1 MGRLID
7 TDDLIQ
13 YLGFENTEEERE
25 ENVGEIITLEL
36 IDNIPTAYDLDD
48 VLKKLEKE
56 IQLAEREK
64 ERTVKENL
72 CQFDTA
78 KGYANGVANT
88 YEIVKCGGRWL

>member
-13 YLGFENTEEERE
+13 YLDFKNTEEERE
-25 ENVGEIITLEL
+25 ENVGKIITLEM

-48 VLKKLEKE
+48 VLEKLEKE
-56 IQLAEREK
+56 MQFAERDK
-64 ERTVKENL
+64 EWSVKVNP

>member
-7 TDDLIQ
+7 IDDLIMC
-13 YLGFENTEEERE
+13 LDFENTKEERE
-25 ENVGEIITLEL
+25 ENVGEIITLEM
-36 IDNIPTAYDLDD
+36 IDRIPTAYDLDE
-48 VLKKLEKE
+48 VLERLEE
-56 IQLAEREK
+56 EMQLAEREK